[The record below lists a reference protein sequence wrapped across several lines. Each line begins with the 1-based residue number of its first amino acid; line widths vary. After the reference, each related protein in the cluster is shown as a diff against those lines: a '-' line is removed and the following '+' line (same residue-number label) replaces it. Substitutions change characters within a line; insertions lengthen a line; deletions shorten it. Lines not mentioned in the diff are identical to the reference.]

1 MSSRLLPEEFVMR
14 HDSRD
19 DGRAIGTGGAIE
31 PGRGIGPGRAI
42 EPGRGI
48 GPGRAIEPP
57 SLWKRR
63 WVLAI
68 VVLAAILGFCA
79 LLSSVL
85 RAYGESDY
93 DYLTGV
99 PTLSPPAGLA

>member
-19 DGRAIGTGGAIE
+19 HGRAIGPGSAI
-31 PGRGIGPGRAI
+31 GRGRAI
-42 EPGRGI
+42 EPT
-48 GPGRAIEPP
+48 

-63 WVLAI
+63 WWLAI
-68 VVLAAILGFCA
+68 VVLAAILGFCV

>member
-1 MSSRLLPEEFVMR
+1 MSSRLLPEEFVMH

-19 DGRAIGTGGAIE
+19 HGRA
-31 PGRGIGPGRAI
+31 IGPGRAI
-42 EPGRGI
+42 EPGGAI
-48 GPGRAIEPP
+48 GPGRAIGRGRAIEPT

-63 WVLAI
+63 WLLAI
-68 VVLAAILGFCA
+68 VVLAAILGFCV

-99 PTLSPPAGLA
+99 PTLSAPAGLA

>member
-19 DGRAIGTGGAIE
+19 HGRAIGSGGAI
-31 PGRGIGPGRAI
+31 GRGRAIGPGGAIGRGRAI
-42 EPGRGI
+42 EPT
-48 GPGRAIEPP
+48 

-63 WVLAI
+63 WWLAI
-68 VVLAAILGFCA
+68 VVLAAILGFCF

>member
-1 MSSRLLPEEFVMR
+1 MSCLLLPEEFVMR

-19 DGRAIGTGGAIE
+19 HGRAIG
-31 PGRGIGPGRAI
+31 PGSAIGPGAAI
-42 EPGRGI
+42 ELAR
-48 GPGRAIEPP
+48 
-57 SLWKRR
+57 LWKRR
-63 WVLAI
+63 WLLAI
-68 VVLAAILGFCA
+68 AVLAAILGLCV

-99 PTLSPPAGLA
+99 PTLSPSAGLA

>member
-19 DGRAIGTGGAIE
+19 HGRAIGPGGAIG
-31 PGRGIGPGRAI
+31 PGPTIGRGRAI
-42 EPGRGI
+42 EP
-48 GPGRAIEPP
+48 A

-63 WVLAI
+63 WWLAI
-68 VVLAAILGFCA
+68 VVLAAILGFCV

>member
-1 MSSRLLPEEFVMR
+1 MR

-19 DGRAIGTGGAIE
+19 HGRAIGPGGA
-31 PGRGIGPGRAI
+31 IGPGRAI
-42 EPGRGI
+42 EPT
-48 GPGRAIEPP
+48 

-63 WVLAI
+63 WWLAI
-68 VVLAAILGFCA
+68 VVLAAILGLGV

-99 PTLSPPAGLA
+99 PTLSPSAGLA

>member
-19 DGRAIGTGGAIE
+19 HGRAIGPGGA
-31 PGRGIGPGRAI
+31 IGPGRAI
-42 EPGRGI
+42 EPT
-48 GPGRAIEPP
+48 

-63 WVLAI
+63 WWLAI
-68 VVLAAILGFCA
+68 VVLAAILGFCV